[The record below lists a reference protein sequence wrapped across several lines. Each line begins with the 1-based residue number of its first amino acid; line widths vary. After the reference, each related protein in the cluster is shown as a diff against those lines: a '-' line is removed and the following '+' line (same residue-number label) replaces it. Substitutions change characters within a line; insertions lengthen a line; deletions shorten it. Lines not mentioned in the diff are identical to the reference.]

1 MTCCRLLI
9 DDSGTGYSS
18 LFYVRQVPVQG
29 IKIDRSFVMKLIS
42 QPHDEII
49 VRSTIELAYNM
60 GLMVTAEG
68 VETEAILQGLA
79 ELGCDL
85 AQGYFICRPLG
96 AADLEIWLQTSP
108 RARAGHHLRA
118 VNEAASG

>member
-1 MTCCRLLI
+1 M
-9 DDSGTGYSS
+9 GYSS
-18 LFYVRQVPVQG
+18 LFHVRQMSVQG
-29 IKIDRSFVMKLIS
+29 IKIERSFVMKLSS

-49 VRSTIELAYNM
+49 VRSTIELAHNM
-60 GLMVTAEG
+60 GLIVTAEG

-85 AQGYFICRPLG
+85 AQGDFICRLLD

-108 RARAGHHLRA
+108 WARAGIHLRA
-118 VNEAASG
+118 LNEAASG